1 MQIRLQRYEIILN
14 TSCFFHNYFV
24 PLHAEFER
32 QVMKRLLLWALVL
45 TALMFSCKEKQST
58 GTTDDVPQDAV
69 DTLTADNADDVD
81 TLELLITETPMPRA
95 ADELFDDFLF
105 NFAANRHLQ
114 MERVV
119 FPLMTIRNGDT
130 TRIEKKGWKMERFF
144 MRQDFYTVLFDNE
157 QQMEVVKDTS
167 VNHAVVEKV
176 YFNTGAVIQYVFS
189 RIKGAWMLHEVKTDP
204 ISTNHNAS
212 FLEFYHQFASDSV
225 FQTESLAET
234 VQFVGPD
241 PDDDFARMEGILTP
255 DTWPAFAPEL
265 PDRMIYNIVY
275 GKPAKGSNTKIF
287 VMRGIANGF
296 ETEMTFRRVEDGR
309 WKLVKLV
316 N

>member
-1 MQIRLQRYEIILN
+1 MKKERCIE
-14 TSCFFHNYFV
+14 NYFV

-32 QVMKRLLLWALVL
+32 QVMNRLLLWALVL
-45 TALMFSCKEKQST
+45 TALMFSCKGKQSN
-58 GTTDDVPQDAV
+58 GTADDVPQDTVGTLAADAV
-69 DTLTADNADDVD
+69 EDID
-81 TLELLITETPMPRA
+81 TLEQLITETPMPRA

-105 NFAANRHLQ
+105 NFAANHNLQ
-114 MERVV
+114 LERVA
-119 FPLMTIRNGDT
+119 FPLMTVRNGDT
-130 TRIEKKGWKMERFF
+130 THVDKKDWKTERFF

-157 QQMEVVKDTS
+157 RQMELVKDTS

-204 ISTNHNAS
+204 ISANRNAS
-212 FLEFYHQFASDSV
+212 FLEFYHQFATDSV
-225 FQTESLAET
+225 FQAESLAET
-234 VQFVGPD
+234 VLFVGPD

-275 GKPAKGSNTKIF
+275 GTPEKSSNKKIF
-287 VMRGIANGF
+287 VMRGIANGL
-296 ETEMTFRRVEDGR
+296 ETEMTFHRMDGR
-309 WKLVKLV
+309 WKLVKIV
-316 N
+316 D